1 MFIAGIGP
9 FTAQPGPEGESIWS
23 PTATIGSSLFDDPIE
38 VNVLLPEGQSA
49 DSALIATVLGD
60 LDHYLLLGLRF
71 LHTELIADPE
81 AFGSTPADARRFARF
96 DPATFPVDRPQLNFY
111 EGTEWLLR
119 FAEGGLPI
127 CEPYGVAV
135 VFVNHEPVRVEDLS
149 DSASI

>member
-9 FTAQPGPEGESIWS
+9 FTAQPGPEDESTWS
-23 PTATIGSSLFDDPIE
+23 PQAAISSSLFDDPVE
-38 VNVLLPEGQSA
+38 VNVVLPEGRSA

-71 LHTELIADPE
+71 LHTGLIADP
-81 AFGSTPADARRFARF
+81 ASFGSTPADMHLLERF
-96 DPATFPVDRPQLNFY
+96 DPTTFPVDRPQLNFY
-111 EGTEWLLR
+111 DGTEWLLR

-135 VFVNHEPVRVEDLS
+135 IFVNQEPVRVEDLR
-149 DSASI
+149 DSTSI